1 MVVLIEHHKINN
13 IPLYNEEIINILKDL
28 DLKLDHSKRDLFHNY
43 SFYIFLSLLFFITLL
58 ILFYYKKYIKYI

>member
-28 DLKLDHSKRDLFHNY
+28 DLKLGNQNIDLFHDY
-43 SFYIFLSLLFFITLL
+43 SFYIFLFLLFFITLL

>member
-1 MVVLIEHHKINN
+1 MVVLIEHQKINN
-13 IPLYNEEIINILKDL
+13 IPLYNDEMINILKDL
-28 DLKLDHSKRDLFHNY
+28 DLKLDHSKRDLFYNY